1 MEVIFFKSS
10 VAKVVGVTG
19 AILLNNL
26 NYWINHNET
35 NEKNFFDG
43 CYWTYNSIKA
53 FCEQFPFLSKNSIT
67 RALGKLEKDGYIK
80 TGFHNEN
87 TWDRT
92 KWYALTDKGRALM
105 GNTAEVDNPK
115 EDGAFTQ
122 KQKCSFTQSKKCSF
136 TQKQKSTN
144 KQINT
149 DREIQHSNTT
159 TDPFC
164 TGSPALDD
172 ALHGFEEMR
181 KKLRK
186 PLTDR
191 AKKLTLGK
199 LEKMAPGN
207 EEMQIAILD
216 QSIENG
222 WQGVYPLKTENWNGK
237 RDNANDKP
245 RQYREAEKALEMIK
259 QYESGGEDDEGFEW
273 PDTLKDR

>member
-10 VAKVVGVTG
+10 VAKVIGVTG
-19 AILLNNL
+19 AIILNNL
-26 NYWINHNET
+26 HYWINHNEA

-53 FCEQFPFLSKNSIT
+53 FCEQFPFLSRNSIT
-67 RALGKLEKDGYIK
+67 RALSKLEKDGYIK

-87 TWDRT
+87 SWDRT
-92 KWYALTDKGRALM
+92 KWYALTDKGYALV
-105 GNTAEVDNPK
+105 GKLVSTGDTPKDN
-115 EDGAFTQ
+115 DAFTQ

-149 DREIQHSNTT
+149 DREIQHSNNNN
-159 TDPFC
+159 DPFC

-181 KKLRK
+181 RKMHK

-191 AKKLTLGK
+191 AKRLTLGK

-216 QSIENG
+216 QSVERG
-222 WQGVYPLKTENWNGK
+222 WQGVFPLKPEWKQERNEKYGLHG
-237 RDNANDKP
+237 DAG
-245 RQYREAEKALEMIK
+245 EAKSEYAA
-259 QYESGGEDDEGFEW
+259 YFDG
-273 PDTLKDR
+273 DT